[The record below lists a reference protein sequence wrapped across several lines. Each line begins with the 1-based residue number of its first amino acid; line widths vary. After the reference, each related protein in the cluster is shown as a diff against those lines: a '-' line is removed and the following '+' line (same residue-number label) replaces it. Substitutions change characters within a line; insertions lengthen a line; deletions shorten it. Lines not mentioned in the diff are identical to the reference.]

1 MLPLLSSKEVTVIFA
16 NIEDILL
23 TNTVSSFRS
32 YVCHYKLRFFCFET
46 FLSVLEERQKE
57 CRLYMDQI
65 GDILLDHIPNM
76 AVYMVISSSDISC
89 FCSDRFSAGVLRQS
103 IHSNQSAK
111 IVERCES
118 RARSPFT
125 GGLLQI

>member
-23 TNTVSSFRS
+23 TNTVSFFPS
-32 YVCHYKLRFFCFET
+32 YPSQTEVLCFET

-76 AVYMVISSSDISC
+76 AVYMVISNFDILY
-89 FCSDRFSAGVLRQS
+89 FYSDRFFAGVLR
-103 IHSNQSAK
+103 
-111 IVERCES
+111 
-118 RARSPFT
+118 
-125 GGLLQI
+125 